1 MDGSGT
7 HAVVLELFCGTAG
20 LSASLKKLG
29 FDVIA
34 VDKLVSRSPKVMVTK
49 LDLTKHETQQL
60 VLDWIRLPQVKAV
73 FLAPPCG
80 TASKARTIQL
90 EGEQNL
96 PRPLRTWEQ
105 PDGVDDLTG
114 WEFLRIEQSNI
125 LYDFVATCYN
135 LCCLLGKLFVC
146 ENPRD
151 SLFWQVTPWRE
162 RDFQDLEHEQVH
174 QACAYGSTRP
184 KWTKLVANFAEI
196 HRIDKICPGNHKHEP
211 WGVQRQGAHRVFA
224 TSLEVHYPGQLCATI
239 AETIALALLHRNITP
254 KTFPSS
260 TQSARAFANEQ
271 SGTNKVPTFLPE
283 YKTKFVTVWQDLQQ
297 IWPQH
302 ALHLDTSKLLHDIQ
316 VGGSDIQQLSSNLTE
331 QCELKGLHVFLDIH
345 VLSATVTIFPC
356 TVQLKIYGI
365 FWEAED
371 FVQRAI
377 LAQHPLDAELAVPTE
392 LRSALQFNLEMADH
406 EMIEFRA
413 NFLAKWLSMA
423 KTLAEDE
430 MALKRS
436 MDPCVASAVSNKR
449 ILLFKAM
456 LEETQFPDLQVVD
469 ELQQGASLTGQVP
482 PTGMLPGKFSPAIS
496 TVEEVCDNA
505 CRIRPMLAKESL
517 SSGDPHVDEVVWQ
530 KTMEEVDRGWL
541 LGPLP
546 PGEVPDNQ
554 PISRRFGLRQK
565 RGKIR
570 LIDDYTESGV
580 NTCVTSVESPV
591 LHTIDVA
598 CALIALWF
606 NMCGERGL
614 NPELVARTFDL
625 TSAYRQVALNKEGR
639 RFACIRV
646 FDPKGKCSKFFR
658 SLVLPFGA
666 IRSVHAFLRL
676 ARAIWWIG
684 SIGCRLLWTSFYDD
698 YISLCKPSLSSC
710 TETTISSLF
719 KLLGWAFAED
729 GDKCLPY
736 ASICEAL
743 GVMFDL
749 KGSHAGSALVCN
761 TANRVSELCG
771 DIQEVLDSKT
781 LSAKQAQRLRG
792 RMQFAESQLFGRTGR
807 RCMKVLGAFAEGYK
821 QKLGTKDMFFLSLFK
836 QLLLENVP
844 REIRALN
851 QGNVTVF
858 TDACYERD
866 DEHWPCGLGGVVC
879 FCGQVQYFSLPVDK
893 KGRDILGEH
902 CKKQIIFEAETLAA
916 LTAFFLW
923 HELFQGQRCL
933 IFVDNEGTKF
943 SLLKGSSDNDTV
955 DLLAGYFAELEAKVH
970 SFTWIARVPSKS
982 NIADPPSRNETN
994 LEFFRRATE
1003 VSTKAKSC
1011 LDSLLTRLL
1020 KDGETGLATSHV
1032 SKRRICI
1039 EL

>member
-1 MDGSGT
+1 
-7 HAVVLELFCGTAG
+7 VVLELFCGTAG

-29 FDVIA
+29 FDIIA

-49 LDLTKHETQQL
+49 LDLTKPETQQL

-90 EGEQNL
+90 EGEQDL

-114 WEFLRIEQSNI
+114 WEFLRVEQSNI

-151 SLFWQVTPWRE
+151 SLFWRVTPWME
-162 RDFQDLEHEQVH
+162 RDFLDMEHEQDH
-174 QACAYGSTRP
+174 QACAYGSLRP
-184 KWTKLVANFAEI
+184 KWTKLVANFSEI
-196 HRIDKICPGNHKHEP
+196 HNINKTCPGDHKHEP
-211 WGVQRQGAHRVFA
+211 WGLQRQGQQRIFA
-224 TSLEVHYPGQLCATI
+224 TSLEVHYPGQLCTAI
-239 AETIALALLHRNITP
+239 AETIALALLHRNISP
-254 KTFPSS
+254 ESLPSG
-260 TQSARAFANEQ
+260 TQAARAFANEQ
-271 SGTNKVPTFLPE
+271 SGTSKIPTFLPE
-283 YKTKFVTVWQDLQQ
+283 YRTKFMTVWHAQQQVWPQQDLD
-297 IWPQH
+297 INK
-302 ALHLDTSKLLHDIQ
+302 SKLLQDIQ
-316 VGGSDIQQLSSNLTE
+316 VGGKDLQQLMSAIKE
-331 QCELKGLHVFLDIH
+331 QSELKGLHNFLDVNVI
-345 VLSATVTIFPC
+345 SAAISDFPC

-371 FVQRAI
+371 FVKNAI
-377 LAQHPLDAELAVPTE
+377 SAKHPLDVELAVPTE
-392 LRSALQFNLEMADH
+392 LREALQFNLERPDH
-406 EMIEFRA
+406 EIIEYRA
-413 NFLAKWLSMA
+413 NFLARWLHSA
-423 KTLAEDE
+423 KALVEDE
-430 MALKRS
+430 KDLKRS
-436 MDPCVASAVSNKR
+436 MDPCVAAAVSSKR

-456 LEETQFPDLQVVD
+456 LEMTNFPDMQVVD
-469 ELQQGASLTGQVP
+469 ELQHGASLTGQVP
-482 PTGMLPGKFSPAIS
+482 PTGMLPGKFSPAIA
-496 TVEEVCDNA
+496 TVEEVCNNA
-505 CRIRPMLAKESL
+505 CRVRPMLASESL
-517 SSGDPHVDEVVWQ
+517 SSGDPQIDEVVWQ

-546 PGEVPDNQ
+546 PGEVPANQ
-554 PISRRFGLRQK
+554 PISRRFGLMQK
-565 RGKIR
+565 KGKVR

-606 NMCGERGL
+606 NSCDEREP

-646 FDPKGKCSKFFR
+646 YDPKGKCSKFFR

-666 IRSVHAFLRL
+666 IRSVHTFLRL

-684 SIGCRLLWTSFYDD
+684 SVGCKLMWTSFYDD
-698 YISLCKPSLSSC
+698 FISLSKPAMAGY
-710 TETTISSLF
+710 TETTISTLF

-749 KGSHAGSALVCN
+749 KGSRAGSILVCN
-761 TANRVSELCG
+761 TKNRVTELCG

-792 RMQFAESQLFGRTGR
+792 RMQFAESQMFGRTGK

-821 QKLGTKDMFFLSLFK
+821 HKLGTKDLFFLGLFK

-844 REIRALN
+844 RELRALN
-851 QGNVTVF
+851 QGNIAVF

-866 DEHWPCGLGGVVC
+866 DQLWPCGLGGVIC
-879 FCGQVQYFSLPVDK
+879 FNGQVQYFSLPVDK

-916 LTAFFLW
+916 LVAFFLW
-923 HELFQGQRCL
+923 HELFKSQRCL

-955 DLLAGYFAELEAKVH
+955 DFLASYFAELEAKVH

-982 NIADPPSRNETN
+982 NIADPPSRNVTN
-994 LEFFRRATE
+994 LEFFKNATD
-1003 VSTKAKSC
+1003 VSTRAQGC
-1011 LDSLLTRLL
+1011 LDSLLARLL
-1020 KDGETGLATSHV
+1020 EDGETGLATSHV
-1032 SKRRICI
+1032 SKKLKLR
-1039 EL
+1039 